1 MDKIEWSDKFSVG
14 VKLFDDQ
21 HRQLVG
27 MINKLIDTPGLRTNS
42 AIVTEMLAAMIEYA
56 TTHFESEEQLMKEH
70 DYPGLERQRTEHSE
84 FIAKTAE
91 FCAEGRMQVDGIP
104 ESILI
109 YLREWW
115 INHILIDDM
124 RYKQFFDDK
133 ELSE

>member
-14 VKLFDDQ
+14 VRALDEQ
-21 HRQLVG
+21 HKTLVV
-27 MINKLIDTPGLRTNS
+27 MINKLIDAPD
-42 AIVTEMLAAMIEYA
+42 LANENGMVPELLAGMIQYA
-56 TTHFESEEQLMKEH
+56 TTHFDAEEQLMLEH
-70 DYPGLERQRTEHSE
+70 GYPGYQAQRAEHGA

-91 FCAEGRMQVDGIP
+91 FCADGRLQVDRIP

-124 RYKQFFDDK
+124 SYKAFFADK
-133 ELSE
+133 GL